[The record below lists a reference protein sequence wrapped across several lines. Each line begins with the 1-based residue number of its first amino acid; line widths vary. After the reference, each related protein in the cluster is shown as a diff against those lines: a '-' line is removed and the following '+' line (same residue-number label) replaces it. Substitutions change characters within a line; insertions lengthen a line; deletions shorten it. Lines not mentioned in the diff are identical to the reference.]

1 MLFSAH
7 TGSMALGLVIGIIQA
22 KWMEPKELGRFTFCL
37 TIIVL
42 GGLFFEF
49 GIFSAGSRVL
59 ALAGSRNDER
69 RALGA
74 LVLMAAGLGSVFAIF
89 VAAAAA
95 PIAFFFDKDVK
106 WLLLAAA
113 AFAFFQPFQWLVEQS
128 CQGLNQ
134 IRRLSVFQLITSL
147 FYLLILLLLALA
159 HRLTAGTALIAYLSG
174 IGLGAVWA
182 LTGLKP
188 TFKDVPDNVRRV
200 LREARGYGVN
210 VYLARITGQISS
222 RFDNLIIAYFVSDLA
237 PLGLYTLAQKLASPI
252 STISRSIAITR
263 FRAFARLDRVP
274 KRIARW
280 NALVL
285 IGLSTGLVV
294 FGPFALRLLFPG
306 YSEAAPL
313 LVPFAAISL
322 FVGLF
327 QPYNMFLASHGRG
340 AELRNI
346 AVMVTVASVAG
357 LILILPLYGVK
368 GAAWTGA
375 AAMALDYLLHLYYY
389 RKLRRELRKEPF
401 AQTV

>member
-7 TGSMALGLVIGIIQA
+7 TGSMALGVVTGLIQA

-59 ALAGSRNDER
+59 ALAGSRNAER
-69 RALGA
+69 RALAA
-74 LVLMAAGLGSVFAIF
+74 LILMAAGIGAIFAIF
-89 VAAAAA
+89 VALAAA

-106 WLLLAAA
+106 WLLIAVA

-147 FYLLILLLLALA
+147 LYLLILVPLALS
-159 HRLTAGTALIAYLSG
+159 HRLTAGTALVAYLSG
-174 IGLGAVWA
+174 IGMGAVWA
-182 LTGLKP
+182 LAGLKP
-188 TFKDVPDNVRRV
+188 KFNDVRGNIKRV
-200 LREARGYGVN
+200 LGEARGYGLN

-222 RFDNLIIAYFVSDLA
+222 RFDNLIIAYFVTDLS
-237 PLGLYTLAQKLASPI
+237 PLGLYALAQKLASPI
-252 STISRSIAITR
+252 STVSRSLAITR

-274 KRIARW
+274 RRIARW

-285 IGLSTGLVV
+285 VGLSTGLIL
-294 FGPFALRLLFPG
+294 FGPFALRLLFPE

-313 LVPFAAISL
+313 LVPFAVFGL
-322 FVGLF
+322 CVGLF

-357 LILILPLYGVK
+357 LIVIVPLYGVK
-368 GAAWTGA
+368 GAAWTSA
-375 AAMALDYLLHLYYY
+375 SAMALDYLLHLYYY
-389 RKLRRELRKEPF
+389 RRLRSELCKEPV